1 MTATA
6 TASDS
11 TSVQNLK
18 LASILIKS
26 LLALSMTKSFEP
38 LEEFEIVFNS
48 GFTKLA
54 STFRKNNVEGEKKFI
69 LPLATL
75 AMKEI

>member
-1 MTATA
+1 
-6 TASDS
+6 
-11 TSVQNLK
+11 
-18 LASILIKS
+18 
-26 LLALSMTKSFEP
+26 MTKSFEP